1 MRRSLVLTLLGP
13 DRPGLVEA
21 VAALIA
27 RHGGNWLES
36 RMASLAG
43 EFAGLLRVEVDEE
56 RAPMLESALR
66 SLEAD
71 HGLAIL
77 VKAAGARGATGTQR
91 GAASADHGAAG
102 EVVEQPA
109 GPLLALE
116 LVGTDRPGIV
126 REISQALAA
135 HGVNVE
141 ELHTECTSA
150 PMTGETLFR
159 ARALLRL
166 PRAAARD
173 ELQASVEAIA
183 EDLMVDV
190 TLEPAGSSE
199 APAESSARTRL
210 RRV

>member
-21 VAALIA
+21 LAALIA

-43 EFAGLLRVEVDEE
+43 EFAGILRVEVNDHE
-56 RAPMLESALR
+56 APALESALR

-71 HGLAIL
+71 QGLAIL
-77 VKAAGARGATGTQR
+77 VKS
-91 GAASADHGAAG
+91 ASARSASD
-102 EVVEQPA
+102 VEEPA
-109 GPLLALE
+109 GRLLSLE

-135 HGVNVE
+135 KGVNVE
-141 ELHTECTSA
+141 ELETECTSA

-166 PRAAARD
+166 PRGAAEED
-173 ELQASVEAIA
+173 LQASVESIA

-190 TLEPAGSSE
+190 TLEPAKTS
-199 APAESSARTRL
+199 AAEPNP
-210 RRV
+210 RVAGPLHRV